1 MNLYEY
7 QARALLAERGI
18 PVPTGAVAR
27 TVREARAIAERIGG
41 LLVIKAQVHA
51 GGRGKA
57 GGVKLAHSADEAAAH
72 TTAILRLTIKGLPV
86 NQVLVSSAVDIAREY
101 YVSILI
107 DRATKAPMIMASS
120 AGGMDIEE
128 VAATAPEKIVKV
140 GLRADRPM
148 TKTEA
153 AAVAAQLG
161 FRGSEAQ
168 QAADIFR
175 KMETVFWAS
184 DASLVEVNPLVVTPT
199 GKLWAVDAKISL
211 DDSALFR
218 HDALAQLRDESAEDP
233 REVAARHADLSFVGL
248 QGTIGCCVNGAGL
261 AMATMDLVKYFGGE
275 PANFLDIG
283 GSSNPAKV
291 VNAMRILTSDPD
303 VRAVLINIFGGIT
316 RCDDVARGI
325 LTALDEIQIK
335 LPIVIRLT
343 GTREAE
349 AKELL
354 KKEGRGRLIWAST
367 MDEAVQKV
375 IAAAGGVAGRSP
387 SARATRV
394 RQ

>member
-7 QARALLAERGI
+7 QARELLKQSGI
-18 PVPTGAVAR
+18 PVPRGAVAR
-27 TVREARAIAERIGG
+27 TTAEARAIAERTPG
-41 LLVIKAQVHA
+41 LLVVKAQVHA

-57 GGVKLAHSADEAAAH
+57 GGVKLAHSPQEAETHAAN
-72 TTAILRLTIKGLPV
+72 ILQLTIKGLPV
-86 NQVLVSSAVDIAREY
+86 NQVLVSSAVDIAHEY

-128 VAATAPEKIVKV
+128 VAAKTPEKIVTV
-140 GLRADRPM
+140 GLSADRPM
-148 TKTEA
+148 TQKEA
-153 AAVAAQLG
+153 DDVAARLG
-161 FRGSEAQ
+161 FRGAQ
-168 QAADIFR
+168 ARQAADIFR
-175 KMETVFWAS
+175 KLETVFWSS
-184 DASLVEVNPLVVTPT
+184 DASLVEVNPLVVTPEGT
-199 GKLWAVDAKISL
+199 LWAVDAKISL
-211 DDSALFR
+211 DDNALFR
-218 HDALAQLRDESAEDP
+218 HSDLESLRDESAEDP
-233 REVAARHADLSFVGL
+233 REVQARHADLSFVGL
-248 QGTIGCCVNGAGL
+248 QGAIGCCVNGAGL

-283 GSSNPAKV
+283 GSSNPTKV
-291 VNAMRILTSDPD
+291 VNAMKILTSDSD

-325 LTALDEIQIK
+325 LTALDEIEIK

-354 KKEGRGRLIWAST
+354 EKEGRGRLIWAST

-375 IAAAGGVAGRSP
+375 IRAAGGTVKG
-387 SARATRV
+387 V
-394 RQ
+394 RK

>member
-7 QARALLAERGI
+7 QARALLAQAGV
-18 PVPTGAVAR
+18 PVPAGEVAR
-27 TVREARAIAERIGG
+27 TAPQARALAAKFGG

-57 GGVKLAHSADEAAAH
+57 GGVKLAKTAAEAETHAAN
-72 TTAILRLTIKGLPV
+72 ILRLTIKDLPV
-86 NQVLVSSAVDIAREY
+86 NLVLVTSAVDIDREY

-128 VAATAPEKIVKV
+128 VAVTAPEKIVKV
-140 GLRADRPM
+140 GLSADRPM
-148 TKTEA
+148 TQAEA
-153 AAVAAQLG
+153 MRVAAQLG
-161 FRGSEAQ
+161 FRGGEAT

-175 KMETVFWAS
+175 KMERVFWDS
-184 DASLVEVNPLVVTPT
+184 DASLVEVNPLVVSPD
-199 GKLWAVDAKISL
+199 GRLWAVDAKISL
-211 DDSALFR
+211 DDNALFR

-233 REVAARHADLSFVGL
+233 REVQARHADLSFVGL
-248 QGTIGCCVNGAGL
+248 QGAIGCCVNGAGL
-261 AMATMDLVKYFGGE
+261 AMATMDLVKFFGGE

-283 GSSNPAKV
+283 GSSNPTKV
-291 VNAMRILTSDPD
+291 VNAMKILTSDPD

-325 LTALDEIQIK
+325 LTALDELDIK

-354 KKEGRGRLIWAST
+354 EKEGRGRLIWAST
-367 MDEAVQKV
+367 MDEAVQRV
-375 IAAAGGVAGRSP
+375 IAAAGG
-387 SARATRV
+387 RAKRV
-394 RQ
+394 PK

>member
-1 MNLYEY
+1 MNLYEF
-7 QARALLAERGI
+7 QARELLRQGGI
-18 PVPTGAVAR
+18 PVPRGEVAR
-27 TVREARAIAERIGG
+27 TAAEARAIAERTPG

-57 GGVKLAHSADEAAAH
+57 GGVKLARTPDEAHTHAAN
-72 TTAILRLTIKGLPV
+72 ILQLTIKGLPV
-86 NQVLVSSAVDIAREY
+86 RQVLVSSAVDIAHEY

-107 DRATKAPMIMASS
+107 DRAAKAPMLMASS

-140 GLRADRPM
+140 GLSADRPM
-148 TKTEA
+148 TQAEA
-153 AAVAAQLG
+153 DDVAARLG
-161 FRGSEAQ
+161 FTGHAAR

-175 KMETVFWAS
+175 KLETVFWQS
-184 DASLVEVNPLVVTPT
+184 DASLVEVNPLVVSPDQAV
-199 GKLWAVDAKISL
+199 WAVDAKISL
-211 DDSALFR
+211 DDNALFR
-218 HDALAQLRDESAEDP
+218 HSDLESLRDESAEDP
-233 REVAARHADLSFVGL
+233 REVQARHADLSFVGL
-248 QGTIGCCVNGAGL
+248 QGAIGCCVNGAGL

-283 GSSNPAKV
+283 GSSNPTKV
-291 VNAMRILTSDPD
+291 VNAMKILTSDPD

-325 LTALDEIQIK
+325 LTALDELTIT

-354 KKEGRGRLIWAST
+354 EKEGRGRLMWAST

-375 IAAAGGVAGRSP
+375 IKAAGGTVKGVRS
-387 SARATRV
+387 
-394 RQ
+394 